1 MVYSVYAG
9 VLFGELCAPGSDT
22 PWNTRWVLDYTI
34 QCGQDQHVEAV
45 RAKTTAAHLTWT
57 MLIVFV
63 ALASLSEIVKLL
75 TIRKKYFKSWSSARN
90 IVVIAAIAI
99 GQCLY

>member
-1 MVYSVYAG
+1 MYAG

-45 RAKTTAAHLTWT
+45 RAKKAAAHLTWI

-63 ALASLSEIVKLL
+63 ALALLQEIVKLL

-90 IVVIAAIAI
+90 IVVIATIAI
-99 GQCLY
+99 GRCLHM